1 MASIINQS
9 RYVVKVP
16 RRPNLTREFPHTK
29 KAKALEYQNSL
40 RSLTRVPASIEQLS
54 NQLFVRVRR
63 RGRPEQA
70 RLPLRRRS
78 RSNSIMPPNK
88 AVGYLSTMPAPGL

>member
-40 RSLTRVPASIEQLS
+40 RSLTRVLEQLS

-70 RLPLRRRS
+70 RLPLRRADR
-78 RSNSIMPPNK
+78 
-88 AVGYLSTMPAPGL
+88 TQ